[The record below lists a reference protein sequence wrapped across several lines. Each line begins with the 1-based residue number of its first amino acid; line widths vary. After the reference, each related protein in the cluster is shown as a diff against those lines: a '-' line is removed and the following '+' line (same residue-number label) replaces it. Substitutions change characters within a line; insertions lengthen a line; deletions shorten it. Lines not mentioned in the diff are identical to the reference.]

1 MYETAVISRPKRLLS
16 GHPWVF
22 SNELD
27 GSPRRF
33 TPGALL
39 ELRDKKGAFLGIG
52 YVNPASLISIRVL
65 TRRMEEINHAFFENR
80 IRAALDYRRRIGID
94 IGHDAA
100 FRAVFSEGDLLP
112 GLIVDKFGSCLCVQ
126 LLTLGMET
134 LADIVIKALE
144 AVFQPETIVLK
155 NDGNA
160 RTLEGLSLEKRV
172 IKGELT
178 ILPRMT
184 ENGVTLEVDPMSG
197 QKTGFFLDQRE
208 NRTAFAAIAGR
219 AQGRVLDLFCY
230 TGAWSLQLAKTGA
243 HVTGIDS
250 SETAITQARTNASLN
265 GLDSRCEFIKADV
278 FAFLKSGAANGARY
292 SSIVLDPPALVKSK
306 AKIAEATRAYREL
319 NAAGMRL
326 LEPGGLLAT
335 SSCSYHVDRAAFM
348 EILRAAARDAKVSVR
363 VIEVRGQAKD
373 HPISLS
379 APETEYLKSMFLEV
393 NPTTN

>member
-1 MYETAVISRPKRLLS
+1 MYETAIVARPKRLLS

-65 TRRMEEINHAFFENR
+65 TRRSEEINQAFFENR

-94 IGHDAA
+94 TGGDAA
-100 FRAVFSEGDLLP
+100 FRAIFSEGDLLP

-134 LADIVIKALE
+134 LADIVIRALE
-144 AVFQPETIVLK
+144 AVFAPETIVLK

-160 RTLEGLSLEKRV
+160 RILEGLALEKRI
-172 IKGELT
+172 IKGALDS
-178 ILPRMT
+178 LPRMT
-184 ENGVTLEVDPMSG
+184 ENGVTIEVDPLSG

-208 NRTAFAAIAGR
+208 NRAAFAAIAGDEK
-219 AQGRVLDLFCY
+219 GRCLDLFCY
-230 TGAWSLQLAKTGA
+230 TGAWSLQLAKTGV

-250 SETAITQARTNASLN
+250 SETAIKQAAKNASLN

-278 FAFLKSGAANGARY
+278 FGFLKSSGAHSRRY

-319 NAAGMRL
+319 NALTMRL

-348 EILRAAARDAKVSVR
+348 EILRAAARDAKMSAR
-363 VIEVRGQAKD
+363 IIEARAQAKD

-379 APETEYLKSMFLEV
+379 TPETEYLKCVILEV
-393 NPTTN
+393 NPTTG

>member
-1 MYETAVISRPKRLLS
+1 MYETAIIARPKRLLS

-39 ELRDKKGAFLGIG
+39 ELRDKKGAFLAIG

-65 TRRMEEINHAFFENR
+65 TRNKEEINQAFFENR

-94 IGHDAA
+94 IGHEAA
-100 FRAVFSEGDLLP
+100 FRAIFSEADLLP

-126 LLTLGMET
+126 LLTLGMES
-134 LADIVIKALE
+134 LADVVIKALE
-144 AVFQPETIVLK
+144 AVFAPAAIVLK
-155 NDGNA
+155 NDSAA
-160 RTLEGLSLEKRV
+160 RTLEGLALEKRV
-172 IKGELT
+172 IKGALT
-178 ILPRMT
+178 PLPRMT
-184 ENGVTLEVDPMSG
+184 ENGVTIEIDPMSG

-208 NRTAFAAIAGR
+208 NRTVFAAIASNRKGD
-219 AQGRVLDLFCY
+219 ALDLFCY
-230 TGAWSLQLAKTGA
+230 TGAWSLQLAKAGLD
-243 HVTGIDS
+243 VTGIDS
-250 SETAITQARTNASLN
+250 SEQAIAQARHNASLN
-265 GLDSRCEFIKADV
+265 GLDSRCEFIRADI
-278 FAFLKSGAANGARY
+278 FGFLKSGGSSRRY
-292 SSIVLDPPALVKSK
+292 SSVVLDPPALVKSK
-306 AKIAEATRAYREL
+306 TKIAEATRGYREL
-319 NAAGMRL
+319 NAGAMRL

-348 EILRAAARDAKVSVR
+348 EILRAAAGDAKMSVR

-379 APETEYLKSMFLEV
+379 TPETEYLKCVILEV
-393 NPTTN
+393 NPKAD

>member
-39 ELRDKKGAFLGIG
+39 KLRDKKGAFLGIG

-94 IGHDAA
+94 TGVNAA
-100 FRAVFSEGDLLP
+100 FRAIFSEGDLLP

-134 LADIVIKALE
+134 LADVVIKALE
-144 AVFQPETIVLK
+144 AVFAPATIVLK

-160 RTLEGLSLEKRV
+160 RTLEGLVLEKRV
-172 IKGELT
+172 IKGALT
-178 ILPRMT
+178 PLPRMT

-208 NRTAFAAIAGR
+208 NRAAFAALAIRAKGR
-219 AQGRVLDLFCY
+219 ALDLFCY
-230 TGAWSLQLAKTGA
+230 TGAWSLQLAKAGLD
-243 HVTGIDS
+243 VTGIDS
-250 SETAITQARTNASLN
+250 SEQAIAQARNNASLN
-265 GLDSRCEFIKADV
+265 GLDSKCEFIKADV
-278 FAFLKSGAANGARY
+278 FGFLKSSGALPRRY

-306 AKIAEATRAYREL
+306 AKITEATRGYREL
-319 NAAGMRL
+319 NAGAMRL
-326 LEPGGLLAT
+326 MEPGGLLAT
-335 SSCSYHVDRAAFM
+335 SSCSYHVDRPAFM
-348 EILRAAARDAKVSVR
+348 DILRAAARDAKTSVR
-363 VIEVRGQAKD
+363 VIEARGQAKD

-379 APETEYLKSMFLEV
+379 TPETEYLKCIILEV
-393 NPTTN
+393 NPTAN